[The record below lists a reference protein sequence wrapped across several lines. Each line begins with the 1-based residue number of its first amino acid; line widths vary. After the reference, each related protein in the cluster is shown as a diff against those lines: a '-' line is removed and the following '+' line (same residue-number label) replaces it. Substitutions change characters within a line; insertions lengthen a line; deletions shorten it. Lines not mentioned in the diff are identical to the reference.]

1 MVEGVVG
8 SARVGG
14 GGAFPFLGEGLVS
27 PFDFGLAGAA
37 AGAVLVAPIIVFCW
51 VEGLTA
57 TREPEEP
64 VFTCDG
70 EAKFAPC
77 WNISPAGLLPSLFAF
92 RLVKL
97 QAIQRGT
104 GRYYADVTP
113 RALNSS
119 GRFVPRKGD
128 FFCFETKGRL
138 ARIPI
143 SLPSCSSPTKITRG
157 AGWTGWIRSSG

>member
-1 MVEGVVG
+1 MFDRTVEGGWARKLLGGSVALRIVGTEVDIVEGVVG

-27 PFDFGLAGAA
+27 PFDFGLAGGAA

-64 VFTCDG
+64 VFTWEG

-77 WNISPAGLLPSLFAF
+77 
-92 RLVKL
+92 
-97 QAIQRGT
+97 
-104 GRYYADVTP
+104 
-113 RALNSS
+113 
-119 GRFVPRKGD
+119 
-128 FFCFETKGRL
+128 
-138 ARIPI
+138 
-143 SLPSCSSPTKITRG
+143 
-157 AGWTGWIRSSG
+157 

>member
-1 MVEGVVG
+1 MALRIVGTEGDMVEGVVG

-70 EAKFAPC
+70 EAKFAP
-77 WNISPAGLLPSLFAF
+77 W
-92 RLVKL
+92 
-97 QAIQRGT
+97 
-104 GRYYADVTP
+104 
-113 RALNSS
+113 
-119 GRFVPRKGD
+119 
-128 FFCFETKGRL
+128 
-138 ARIPI
+138 
-143 SLPSCSSPTKITRG
+143 
-157 AGWTGWIRSSG
+157 